1 MNSSKF
7 LLISIFLFSI
17 FCFLYS
23 GPVFAQEGIVVTPVI
38 IEQKAEAR
46 DILEFSLKITNNT
59 HSKVNL
65 YPIVNDISIKEGRQ
79 EFLDPSLLDK
89 STSLAR
95 WVRISRGVIELWSE
109 EEKEIPLKV
118 LVNLNAK
125 PGKYY
130 ATITFAQGSTR
141 HEAEERALKL
151 NQPQVM
157 LNIEVEEHIVEKAQ
171 ILKFQT
177 DKNFFLKFPV
187 KFLLEIENIGNREIR
202 PEGFIYI
209 YNRKKQEVASIDIN
223 QFQAGIASAGKNL
236 FENIWQTKKGFGR
249 YKAKLVVEY
258 GNKERRD
265 LQDTIYFWV
274 LPWQMLIFFGGGLLV
289 LIIVLFLV
297 ISKKPRY
304 TKHHE

>member
-1 MNSSKF
+1 MGKRIIICC
-7 LLISIFLFSI
+7 LLLVA
-17 FCFLYS
+17 
-23 GPVFAQEGIVVTPVI
+23 PVVLAQGGIVVSPVI

-59 HSKVNL
+59 YSKVDL

-79 EFLDPSLLDK
+79 EFLDPSLMDK

-95 WVRISRGVIELWSE
+95 WVKISRGVIELWPG
-109 EEKEIPLKV
+109 EEKEIPFEIQ
-118 LVNLNAK
+118 VNLSAK

-130 ATITFAQGSTR
+130 TTITFAQGSNR
-141 HEAEERALKL
+141 PEAEERALKL

-157 LNIEVEEHIVEKAQ
+157 LNIEVEEHIIEKAQ

-187 KFLLEIENIGNREIR
+187 KFLLEIENIGNREIK
-202 PEGFIYI
+202 PEGSINIYD
-209 YNRKKQEVASIDIN
+209 RKGQEIASVDIN
-223 QFQAGIASAGKNL
+223 QTQAGIASATKNL

-249 YKAKLVVEY
+249 YKAVLRAEY
-258 GNKERRD
+258 GDKEKRD

-274 LPWQMLIFFGGGLLV
+274 LPWQTLIFLGGGLLV

-297 ISKKPRY
+297 ISKKLRY
-304 TKHHE
+304 TKHRE